1 MKEYLDLI
9 EQTLDAV
16 LPQTRPDILFSAMR
30 YAVGTGGKRIRPLV
44 CLASAVAVGGK
55 AEDAKYP
62 AAAIELL
69 HNYTLIHDDL
79 PAMDNDRERRGKPT
93 VWVKFGEANAILA
106 GDALLALAYRVA
118 AKAPRN
124 VAAIVDVLGEKG
136 VGVVQG
142 QVEDVR
148 RETEDGGE
156 DAKYPAAAI
165 ELLHNYTLI
174 HDDLPAMDND
184 RERRGK
190 PTVWVRFGEAN
201 AILAGDALLALAYR
215 VAAKAPRNVAAI
227 VDVLGEK
234 GVGVVQGQVED
245 VRRETL
251 DGSQVSGLKSSS
263 DDFIYR
269 HKTADLFIAAA
280 AMGGLA
286 GGGSEADVAA
296 LKEFALNLGLAFQY
310 EDDLLD
316 GDGLYPPEET
326 ERRVHETTAAAIAA
340 LDRLPGDTTFL
351 RDLAQKLI
359 GRKV

>member
-16 LPQTRPDILFSAMR
+16 IPSERPDVLFSAMR
-30 YAVGTGGKRIRPLV
+30 YAVGTGGKRIRPLI

-106 GDALLALAYRVA
+106 GDALLALAYQVA

-136 VGVVQG
+136 VGVVRG
-142 QVEDVR
+142 QVEDV
-148 RETEDGGE
+148 
-156 DAKYPAAAI
+156 
-165 ELLHNYTLI
+165 
-174 HDDLPAMDND
+174 
-184 RERRGK
+184 
-190 PTVWVRFGEAN
+190 
-201 AILAGDALLALAYR
+201 
-215 VAAKAPRNVAAI
+215 
-227 VDVLGEK
+227 
-234 GVGVVQGQVED
+234 
-245 VRRETL
+245 
-251 DGSQVSGLKSSS
+251 SSS
-263 DDFIYR
+263 KFRVSSSRPETSDPKPETRNPKPETIDFIYT

-286 GGGSEADVAA
+286 GGGSAADIAA

-316 GDGLYPPEET
+316 GDSPYSTEKTEELV
-326 ERRVHETTAAAIAA
+326 RETTATAIAA
-340 LDRLPGDTTFL
+340 LGRLPGDTTFL
-351 RDLAQKLI
+351 RDLAQKLV
-359 GRKV
+359 GRTV

>member
-1 MKEYLDLI
+1 MSDVFLALV
-9 EQTLDAV
+9 EQTLAEVLPSFRPAV
-16 LPQTRPDILFSAMR
+16 LSEAMR

-69 HNYTLIHDDL
+69 HNYTLIHDDR

-106 GDALLALAYRVA
+106 GDALLALAYQVA

-124 VAAIVDVLGEKG
+124 IAAIIDVLGEKG

-142 QVEDVR
+142 QVEDVSCSKF
-148 RETEDGGE
+148 GVS
-156 DAKYPAAAI
+156 
-165 ELLHNYTLI
+165 
-174 HDDLPAMDND
+174 
-184 RERRGK
+184 K
-190 PTVWVRFGEAN
+190 PQTSN
-201 AILAGDALLALAYR
+201 
-215 VAAKAPRNVAAI
+215 
-227 VDVLGEK
+227 
-234 GVGVVQGQVED
+234 
-245 VRRETL
+245 
-251 DGSQVSGLKSSS
+251 LKPQT

-286 GGGSEADVAA
+286 GGGSDADVAA
-296 LKEFALNLGLAFQY
+296 LREFALNLGLAFQY

-316 GDGLYPPEET
+316 GDGIYPPDET
-326 ERRVHETTAAAIAA
+326 ERLVRETTAAAVAA
-340 LDRLPGDTTFL
+340 LDKLPGDTTFL
-351 RDLAQKLI
+351 RELAHKLI

>member
-1 MKEYLDLI
+1 MMAWEPMKDLV
-9 EQTLDAV
+9 EKTLDEV
-16 LPQTRPDILFSAMR
+16 LPRAEARPAALSEAMR

-106 GDALLALAYRVA
+106 GDALLALAYQVA

-142 QVEDVR
+142 QVEDV
-148 RETEDGGE
+148 E
-156 DAKYPAAAI
+156 A
-165 ELLHNYTLI
+165 
-174 HDDLPAMDND
+174 
-184 RERRGK
+184 ERSRG
-190 PTVWVRFGEAN
+190 
-201 AILAGDALLALAYR
+201 
-215 VAAKAPRNVAAI
+215 
-227 VDVLGEK
+227 
-234 GVGVVQGQVED
+234 
-245 VRRETL
+245 
-251 DGSQVSGLKSSS
+251 SSCSSS
-263 DDFIYR
+263 SRISFIYR

-286 GGGSEADVAA
+286 GGGSDADVAA
-296 LKEFALNLGLAFQY
+296 LREFALNLGLAFQY

-316 GDGLYPPEET
+316 GDGIYPPGET
-326 ERRVHETTAAAIAA
+326 ERLVHETTAAAVAA
-340 LDRLPGDTTFL
+340 LDQLPCDTTFL
-351 RDLAQKLI
+351 RELAHKLI

>member
-1 MKEYLDLI
+1 MKNLI
-9 EQTLDAV
+9 EATLDEVLPKADARPAV
-16 LPQTRPDILFSAMR
+16 LSEAMR

-44 CLASAVAVGGK
+44 CLASAVAVGGR

-69 HNYTLIHDDL
+69 HNYTLVHDDL
-79 PAMDNDRERRGKPT
+79 PAMDDDRERRGQPT

-136 VGVVQG
+136 VGVVAG

-148 RETEDGGE
+148 QETRDMTA
-156 DAKYPAAAI
+156 DASC
-165 ELLHNYTLI
+165 LLPH
-174 HDDLPAMDND
+174 
-184 RERRGK
+184 
-190 PTVWVRFGEAN
+190 
-201 AILAGDALLALAYR
+201 
-215 VAAKAPRNVAAI
+215 
-227 VDVLGEK
+227 
-234 GVGVVQGQVED
+234 
-245 VRRETL
+245 
-251 DGSQVSGLKSSS
+251 VSCPSAS

-280 AMGGLA
+280 VMGGLA
-286 GGGSEADVAA
+286 GGGSEADCAA
-296 LKEFALNLGLAFQY
+296 LRDFALNLGLAFQY

-316 GDGLYPPEET
+316 GDGIYDRET
-326 ERRVHETTAAAIAA
+326 TAKLVETTTAAAVSA
-340 LDRLPGDTTFL
+340 LARLPGDTTFL
-351 RDLAQKLI
+351 RELSQKLI

>member
-1 MKEYLDLI
+1 MSDVFLALV
-9 EQTLDAV
+9 EQTLAEVLPSFRPAV
-16 LPQTRPDILFSAMR
+16 LSEAMR

-106 GDALLALAYRVA
+106 GDALLALAYQVA

-142 QVEDVR
+142 QVEDV
-148 RETEDGGE
+148 E
-156 DAKYPAAAI
+156 A
-165 ELLHNYTLI
+165 
-174 HDDLPAMDND
+174 
-184 RERRGK
+184 ERSRG
-190 PTVWVRFGEAN
+190 
-201 AILAGDALLALAYR
+201 
-215 VAAKAPRNVAAI
+215 
-227 VDVLGEK
+227 
-234 GVGVVQGQVED
+234 
-245 VRRETL
+245 
-251 DGSQVSGLKSSS
+251 SSCSSS
-263 DDFIYR
+263 SRISFIYR

-286 GGGSEADVAA
+286 GGGSAAD
-296 LKEFALNLGLAFQY
+296 ERTDITLAIY
-310 EDDLLD
+310 R
-316 GDGLYPPEET
+316 YSCRS
-326 ERRVHETTAAAIAA
+326 ERY
-340 LDRLPGDTTFL
+340 
-351 RDLAQKLI
+351 
-359 GRKV
+359 